1 MPTTPSVDPRPPSA
15 SPEPRRAES
24 PRRAEP
30 EILVAIAPA
39 GRETLDA
46 IASELAPKK
55 PLRSPVRAPAE
66 SMPEITIHQTP
77 AGRDTLAA
85 INEELADHGRDTLPT
100 LPYGDRVPNA
110 PGAVTPSH
118 PAHTEPRERA
128 EPSRPEIF
136 EMRTFVVQ
144 KADAETLKDEFAR
157 LDFVMKELAH
167 RLPTGSGNDVTRVD
181 MTPWTEPET
190 LILRVWCRVSPPG

>member
-1 MPTTPSVDPRPPSA
+1 M
-15 SPEPRRAES
+15 
-24 PRRAEP
+24 RAEP

-55 PLRSPVRAPAE
+55 PLRSPPRPIAE

-110 PGAVTPSH
+110 PGAVTPSR
-118 PAHTEPRERA
+118 PPHTEPRGTA
-128 EPSRPEIF
+128 APSRPEIF

-144 KADAETLKDEFAR
+144 KADAETLRDESAR
-157 LDFVMKELAH
+157 LDFVIKELAH
-167 RLPTGSGNDVTRVD
+167 RLPDGSVSGVTRVD